1 MQQRTPAQ
9 LRAFLEGEGVDFA
22 ACVAAFGQSAEEN
35 AYVRAAQGKAEEGEL
50 EIDETAVVS
59 EGSDPGAYVLAW
71 VWVSNTDA
79 GVDSSALEAL
89 ANVVGPTLSIDR
101 PEDRHLLAAVD
112 WLEETLSN
120 FAEEIDTIHEEKV
133 EDDAPVGVRWQTDF
147 GCFEFVPSEV
157 IEQMRV
163 LAETRSLLDR
173 ATLHAVLAWLES
185 YGDKLDRCIRA
196 IRLGE
201 LAHA

>member
-1 MQQRTPAQ
+1 MKERTPAE
-9 LRAFLEGEGVDFA
+9 LRAFLEGEGIDFA
-22 ACVAAFGQSAEEN
+22 ACVGAFGQSSADN
-35 AYVRAAQGKAEEGEL
+35 AYVRAAQGKSEEGEL

-59 EGSDPGAYVLAW
+59 DGSDPGAYVLAW
-71 VWVSNTDA
+71 VWVSNKDA
-79 GVDSSALEAL
+79 GIDSSALEVL
-89 ANVVGPTLSIDR
+89 AKVVGPTLSIDR

-120 FAEEIDTIHEEKV
+120 FAEEIDEIHEEDV

-147 GCFEFVPSEV
+147 GCFEFVPSEA
-157 IEQMRV
+157 IEHMRL
-163 LAETRSLLDR
+163 LAETRCLLDR
-173 ATLHAVLAWLES
+173 ATLHAVLAWLER
-185 YGDKLDRCIRA
+185 YGNKLDRCIRA